1 MAFYRTNDPERDLD
15 RWLEIQ
21 EIRNARLPHCC
32 ECGDPISDDTFFE
45 FDGKFYCL
53 KCLEENHERNTDDY
67 VEDM

>member
-32 ECGDPISDDTFFE
+32 ECGDAIIDDNYYLI
-45 FDGKFYCL
+45 DDKIYCQ
-53 KCLEENHERNTDDY
+53 KCLDENFLRNTDDY
-67 VEDM
+67 MNDF